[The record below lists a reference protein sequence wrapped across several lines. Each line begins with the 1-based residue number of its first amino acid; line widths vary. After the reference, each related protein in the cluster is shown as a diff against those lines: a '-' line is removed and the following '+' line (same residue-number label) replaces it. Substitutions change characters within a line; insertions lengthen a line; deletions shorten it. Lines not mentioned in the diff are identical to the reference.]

1 VQRSLHCIRGIFST
15 TRKITLNRP
24 IDLAKKAEIIL
35 ENSDFLLYAI
45 SITAFIVPCSQF
57 LRWLR
62 RCRLS
67 TSKDIVSATIAISTV
82 SFQLN
87 YFLNYCLRSQ
97 ARSDLFSILTVSEVV
112 ALLGGNAFALSLSI
126 EKIINLF
133 PPSER
138 LDEQTEQLISRMLEK
153 GISQK
158 DIAYITQVSIQQ
170 IQTYLSDSSSESN
183 AQVDS
188 DGVDS
193 TIPSRMIS
201 EALPIEIE
209 EKDSI

>member
-1 VQRSLHCIRGIFST
+1 M
-15 TRKITLNRP
+15 
-24 IDLAKKAEIIL
+24 
-35 ENSDFLLYAI
+35 ENSDVLLYVIA
-45 SITAFIVPCSQF
+45 ITAFVVPCSQF

-67 TSKDIVSATIAISTV
+67 KSKDIVIGIVSIATV

-87 YFLNYCLRSQ
+87 YLLHYCLQSK
-97 ARSDLFSILTVSEVV
+97 ARSDLFAILTVSEVI

-133 PPSER
+133 PPSEK

-153 GISQK
+153 DISQEV
-158 DIAYITQVSIQQ
+158 IAYVSQVSIQK
-170 IQTYLSDSSSESN
+170 IQAYVNNNSSESN
-183 AQVDS
+183 AQIDS
-188 DGVDS
+188 DETDS
-193 TIPSRMIS
+193 TTPSQMIS
-201 EALPIEIE
+201 ESLPIVTEQK